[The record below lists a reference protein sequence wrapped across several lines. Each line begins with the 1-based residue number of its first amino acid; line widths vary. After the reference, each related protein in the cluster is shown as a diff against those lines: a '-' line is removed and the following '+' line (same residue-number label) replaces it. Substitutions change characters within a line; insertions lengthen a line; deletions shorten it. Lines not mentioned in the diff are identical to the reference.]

1 MLDDIIHR
9 PLLILNLCI
18 LGLVIVDVIHY
29 GVEEISLFPFPYSVV
44 DYCAAGCPP
53 PLSPP
58 VDAPAL
64 PPFYSMSFI
73 EIFTTLRGCDE
84 LSWFVSI
91 AEGRTR

>member
-53 PLSPP
+53 PPP
-58 VDAPAL
+58 PPPGVGGSETLILVPAPSAWVRL
-64 PPFYSMSFI
+64 
-73 EIFTTLRGCDE
+73 TLE
-84 LSWFVSI
+84 VSR
-91 AEGRTR
+91 ARK